1 MKKINIKGTDYVPVS
16 ERIKEFRS
24 KYPELQLVSE
34 IVSLTETEV
43 IFKASVIKDGVA
55 VAVGHAMEVKGS
67 TFINKTS
74 HIENAETSAWG
85 RALAC
90 FGILD
95 ESVASYEEVANA
107 KLNNNK
113 NEPVKVEVS
122 SIPADVLAKVSL
134 KLESCNNLD
143 DLKLVYKECQDE
155 LKKYPALKGTF
166 TSKKMQVSNG

>member
-24 KYPELQLVSE
+24 KYPEFQLVSE

-107 KLNNNK
+107 QAQQSKQADTFKKDSND
-113 NEPVKVEVS
+113 
-122 SIPADVLAKVSL
+122 IPADVFQKVGL
-134 KLESCNNLD
+134 KLEAVDNLEM
-143 DLKLVYKECQDE
+143 LKTAYKECEDDI
-155 LKKYPALKGTF
+155 KKYPQVKALF
-166 TSKKMQVSNG
+166 TAKKILLK

>member
-24 KYPELQLVSE
+24 KHPEFQLVSE

-43 IFKASVIKDGVA
+43 IFKASVIKEGVT

-107 KLNNNK
+107 QAQQSKSK
-113 NEPVKVEVS
+113 PKKS
-122 SIPADVLAKVSL
+122 TIPPDTFNKVSL
-134 KLESCNNLD
+134 KLSAVESLD
-143 DLKLVYKECQDE
+143 DLKNAYGECELDIKAHPE
-155 LKKYPALKGTF
+155 LKALF
-166 TSKKMQVSNG
+166 TKKKALL

>member
-1 MKKINIKGTDYVPVS
+1 MKTINIKGTDYVPVS

-24 KYPELQLVSE
+24 KYPEFQLVSE
-34 IVSLTETEV
+34 IASLTETEV

-107 KLNNNK
+107 QAQQSNSKPTK
-113 NEPVKVEVS
+113 VKPEVS
-122 SIPADVLAKVSL
+122 TIPANITEKVSL
-134 KLESCNNLD
+134 KLEGCNTLED
-143 DLKLVYKECQDE
+143 VKIAWKECEADV
-155 LKKYPALKGTF
+155 KKYPALKAVF
-166 TSKKMQVSNG
+166 SAKKMLLS